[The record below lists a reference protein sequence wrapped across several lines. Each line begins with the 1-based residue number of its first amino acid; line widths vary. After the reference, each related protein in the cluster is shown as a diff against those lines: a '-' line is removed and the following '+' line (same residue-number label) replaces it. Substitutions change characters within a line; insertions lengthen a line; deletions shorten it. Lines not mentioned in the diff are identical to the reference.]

1 MTLAE
6 RIAMVEWLLRGDVED
21 MPTLEQDEA
30 TVDALLRRQP
40 EPEEKPC
47 RLFEEPDRD
56 ANMVWNLLC
65 LECDR

>member
-21 MPTLEQDEA
+21 MPTPEQDEA
-30 TVDALLRRQP
+30 TVDVLLRRQP

-56 ANMVWNLLC
+56 SNMTWNLLC

>member
-6 RIAMVEWLLRGDVED
+6 
-21 MPTLEQDEA
+21 PTLEQDEA

-40 EPEEKPC
+40 ELRED
-47 RLFEEPDRD
+47 RLRRLGFEEPDRD
-56 ANMVWNLLC
+56 ENTTWNLLC

>member
-21 MPTLEQDEA
+21 MPTPEQDEA
-30 TVDALLRRQP
+30 TVDVLLRRQP

-47 RLFEEPDRD
+47 RR
-56 ANMVWNLLC
+56 
-65 LECDR
+65 